1 MSKLF
6 FTLAFAIGLAVVCWI
21 GAGFIGSDQLAL
33 AFTGIIGAVFCLG
46 IGELVGFRSTTLKL
60 SDRLDQAPT
69 SEDQLNSWLD
79 GLPEPIQFAVQRRL
93 EGHGAALPGPQL
105 TPYLTGLLV
114 MLGLLGTFAGMIA
127 TLSGAASALDGST
140 ELSAIRSALA
150 APIAGLSL
158 AFGTSIAGVAASAML
173 GLASTLSR
181 RDRSQVSRKLDRS
194 LRQKLH
200 HLSADHQR
208 HMAFSALESQA
219 RALPEMSSAMEA
231 MTARMEQLGK
241 QLEQSL
247 TRNQQEFH
255 STVGT
260 HYQSLADSVAQSL
273 KEALDSSSQQA
284 AERIEPIVG
293 SAMEKLTADA
303 QHLHQTWSATTETR
317 LEEII
322 KAFQTT
328 TAEAGNRWQQNLD
341 AQHKASAELR
351 QSERE
356 HDQHSQQQML
366 EQLQQWLTTME
377 HSFQSHQEQF
387 HEQLATAGKQL
398 LETSERTSNHW
409 QTALSQQQSASK
421 ALLDNLEQAIS
432 AYQERFRENTET
444 LMTRHSTG
452 LDALTANITEQLAG
466 LRDQEAAQSEAAGA
480 RLESLEATVTRHLG
494 ELGTALEAPMTRL
507 IETASETPK
516 AAAEVIT
523 QLQSEIARN
532 SERENEL
539 LEERKRLIE
548 ELDGLLEAQRNSA
561 DGQRQAIDSLIA
573 GASDTLSGISDRFNT
588 LIQEQSQQLSSLGED
603 ISGSSLE
610 VGALSE
616 AFQAAMELFSSSNK
630 QLQESLTGIQTAL
643 DSASTRHDEQLA
655 YYVAQ
660 AREVID
666 LSVSSQKDVI
676 DAVAALR
683 SSRPETSGAE

>member
-69 SEDQLNSWLD
+69 SEDQLNNWLD

-114 MLGLLGTFAGMIA
+114 MLGLLGTFAGMIV

-140 ELSAIRSALA
+140 ELSVIRSSLA

-200 HLSADHQR
+200 HLSADYQR
-208 HMAFSALESQA
+208 HQAFSALESQA
-219 RALPEMSSAMEA
+219 RALPEMSSAMET

-260 HYQSLADSVAQSL
+260 HYQTLADSVAQSL

-293 SAMEKLTADA
+293 SAMDKLTRDA
-303 QHLHQTWSATTETR
+303 ESLHSRWSATTETR
-317 LEEII
+317 LGQII
-322 KAFQTT
+322 EAFQTT

-341 AQHKASAELR
+341 AQQKASTELH
-351 QSERE
+351 QAERE
-356 HDQHSQQQML
+356 HSQRSQKAML
-366 EQLQQWLTTME
+366 EQLQQWLSAME
-377 HSFQSHQEQF
+377 HSIQSHQEQF
-387 HEQLATAGKQL
+387 REQLSTAGKQL
-398 LETSERTSNHW
+398 LETSG
-409 QTALSQQQSASK
+409 
-421 ALLDNLEQAIS
+421 I
-432 AYQERFRENTET
+432 
-444 LMTRHSTG
+444 LMTRQSAG
-452 LDALTANITEQLAG
+452 LEALTSTVSEQLSV
-466 LRDQEAAQSEAAGA
+466 LRDQEAARGEAAA
-480 RLESLEATVTRHLG
+480 ERLASLEATVTRHLS
-494 ELGTALEAPMTRL
+494 ELGTALEEPMTRL

-516 AAAEVIT
+516 AAAEVIK
-523 QLQSEIARN
+523 QLQTEITRN
-532 SERENEL
+532 GERENEL
-539 LEERKRLIE
+539 LEERKRLVE
-548 ELDGLLEAQRNSA
+548 ELDGLLESQRTSA
-561 DGQRQAIDSLIA
+561 DDQRQAVDSLIS
-573 GASDTLSGISDRFNT
+573 GASETLAGISERFST
-588 LIQEQSQQLSSLGED
+588 LVNEQSQQLGRLGED

-616 AFQAAMELFSSSNK
+616 SFEVAVEQFIRSNA
-630 QLQESLTGIQTAL
+630 QLQESLAEIQKAL
-643 DSASTRHDEQLA
+643 DSATTRHDEQLA

-676 DAVAALR
+676 DAVVALH
-683 SSRPETSGAE
+683 SSGPASSEAN